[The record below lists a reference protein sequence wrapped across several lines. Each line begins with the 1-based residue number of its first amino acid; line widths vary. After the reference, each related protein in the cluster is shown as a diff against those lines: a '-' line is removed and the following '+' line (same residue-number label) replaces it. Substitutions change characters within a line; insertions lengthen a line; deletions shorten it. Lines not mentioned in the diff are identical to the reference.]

1 MKLLI
6 EIELDN
12 DAFVEGGVDEVR
24 RLLESVGDRVPLPL
38 RPTVGS
44 CDLHDANGNWVGDF
58 AIKRGKVN
66 R

>member
-12 DAFVEGGVDEVR
+12 DAFVEGGAEEVR
-24 RLLESVGDRVPLPL
+24 RLLTSVGDRIPDPLAE
-38 RPTVGS
+38 THGAYS
-44 CDLHDANGNWVGDF
+44 LHDSNGNWVGDF
-58 AIKRGKVN
+58 AIKRGKVK

>member
-12 DAFVEGGVDEVR
+12 DAFVEGGAEEVR
-24 RLLESVGDRVPLPL
+24 RLLTSVGDRIPDPLAE
-38 RPTVGS
+38 TNGAHS
-44 CDLHDANGNWVGDF
+44 LHDSNGNWAGDF
-58 AIKRGKVN
+58 AIKRGKVK